1 MYHAESTLSTVLKC
15 SSGWWLL
22 LFSVYVA
29 LTVRRYSRRRTADGV
44 CDEERSER
52 GIRVIRS
59 LPPKRK
65 STATHRAHVMLAPTS
80 RADLLA
86 QRGCG
91 GALAGRSSGPARPA
105 AAEHSHGPIF
115 WPTAHAQAA
124 RPLRDTPAARFGA
137 ACRVRRLYWGRAR
150 ASSQLKVRTQEI
162 GDRSKQ
168 ILRAKL
174 LEPARPLTSPACRL
188 ARRSEHAE
196 LARRLVCAARASDRA
211 Q

>member
-1 MYHAESTLSTVLKC
+1 MRNRPYPVLKC

-65 STATHRAHVMLAPTS
+65 STATHRHRAHVMLAPTS
-80 RADLLA
+80 RADLP
-86 QRGCG
+86 
-91 GALAGRSSGPARPA
+91 GPARLRRSTRGPLFWPSEA
-105 AAEHSHGPIF
+105 AAEHSRGPLF
-115 WPTAHAQAA
+115 WPTAHRQAA

-162 GDRSKQ
+162 GDPTMQ
-168 ILRAKL
+168 ILRKN
-174 LEPARPLTSPACRL
+174 
-188 ARRSEHAE
+188 
-196 LARRLVCAARASDRA
+196 
-211 Q
+211 